1 MILFQHCQFWHFWH
15 LSRFWTRRKIKPSTF
30 VIFCLSLIRIF
41 ENGLEEEAEYILF
54 YVTWWVIIFTETIK
68 TSTNMLKGPRAPRI
82 FCLVIMLS
90 MQLSCQ
96 INLFLKPMSDM
107 PTAYYCCSGSVQQ
120 ILLPSVIKQDISW
133 QFLLLVGDRVVY
145 FINPQSK

>member
-1 MILFQHCQFWHFWH
+1 
-15 LSRFWTRRKIKPSTF
+15 
-30 VIFCLSLIRIF
+30 
-41 ENGLEEEAEYILF
+41 
-54 YVTWWVIIFTETIK
+54 
-68 TSTNMLKGPRAPRI
+68 MLKGLGAPGI

-120 ILLPSVIKQDISW
+120 ILLPSERKQDITW
-133 QFLLLVGDRVVY
+133 QFLFYCLVAWRFTLSTPTPVQIKENTFNFELTLNLDSWILT
-145 FINPQSK
+145 INESWLTIFCVMSILASFRFRHQIQIFY

>member
-1 MILFQHCQFWHFWH
+1 MKVSLTDVAIISDSVSTLSILTFLAFKQI
-15 LSRFWTRRKIKPSTF
+15 LNTKKNKPSTF

-68 TSTNMLKGPRAPRI
+68 TSTNMLKGPRAPGI

-120 ILLPSVIKQDISW
+120 ILLPSVIKQDIS
-133 QFLLLVGDRVVY
+133 
-145 FINPQSK
+145 

>member
-1 MILFQHCQFWHFWH
+1 
-15 LSRFWTRRKIKPSTF
+15 
-30 VIFCLSLIRIF
+30 
-41 ENGLEEEAEYILF
+41 
-54 YVTWWVIIFTETIK
+54 
-68 TSTNMLKGPRAPRI
+68 MLKGLRTPGI

-120 ILLPSVIKQDISW
+120 ILLSSVRKQDITIPSIGW
-133 QFLLLVGDRVVY
+133 RPGSLLYQPPVQIKKITLNLELT
-145 FINPQSK
+145 FTK